1 MNFSWFSKPTA
12 EERAADRADRAAS
25 RDAINT
31 TRTSIQSILKDLK
44 NTSAKEDYPVLQKMF
59 KDMLDWLKAHPTTN
73 QDDIN
78 DYTTNNIQLNP
89 LYQSIQ
95 VRKQWSDLF
104 DKFQTTT
111 NDRMSYLKQSHPEL
125 LASAQELLTPMV
137 AYRDQLFVWFMNGQ
151 MTLLP
156 QDYEDKAVDVR
167 EAVLGNDGKG
177 DLFKTQVFM
186 NDTQLQAE
194 VVTKQ
199 AEDNQINIPRLI
211 GKIVK
216 YVGIALLVLLLCWG
230 GFLGASYST
239 NLNIYRSFEFRLYY
253 AIYGALFW
261 IFVVPYELIYRKWW
275 LGEAALQMHGYIPL
289 IEGPLT
295 QWSWIGKTF
304 FFFLERK
311 PMVNM
316 TA

>member
-186 NDTQLQAE
+186 DDTQLQAE

-295 QWSWIGKTF
+295 HWSWIGKTF